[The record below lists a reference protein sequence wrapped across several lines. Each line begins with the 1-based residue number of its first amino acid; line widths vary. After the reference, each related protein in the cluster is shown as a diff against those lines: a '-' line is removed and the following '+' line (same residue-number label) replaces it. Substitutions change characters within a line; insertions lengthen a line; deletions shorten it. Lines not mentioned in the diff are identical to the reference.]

1 MVVRVVMV
9 VVVPGL
15 VAVVMRVA
23 WGVGSLSSDQMMA
36 VVAGWPAR
44 LMGGPIGVAVSV
56 LMIVTWVVVAAP
68 LVSVSVV
75 SSRAR
80 LWRGSGSNTRE
91 PNVPVTGMGVTALA
105 VPLSMTTT
113 EVVAGLV
120 GVDAALMIT

>member
-23 WGVGSLSSDQMMA
+23 WGVVSLSSDQMVA
-36 VVAGWPAR
+36 GAAGWPAR
-44 LMGGPIGVAVSV
+44 LMGGLIGVAVSV
-56 LMIVTWVVVAAP
+56 LMIVTWVVVAP

-75 SSRAR
+75 NSRAR

>member
-9 VVVPGL
+9 APVLSSP
-15 VAVVMRVA
+15 VVMRVA

-36 VVAGWPAR
+36 VAAGWPAR

-56 LMIVTWVVVAAP
+56 LMIVTWVVVAP
-68 LVSVSVV
+68 LVSVCVV

-91 PNVPVTGMGVTALA
+91 PYVPVTGMGVTALA

-113 EVVAGLV
+113 
-120 GVDAALMIT
+120 